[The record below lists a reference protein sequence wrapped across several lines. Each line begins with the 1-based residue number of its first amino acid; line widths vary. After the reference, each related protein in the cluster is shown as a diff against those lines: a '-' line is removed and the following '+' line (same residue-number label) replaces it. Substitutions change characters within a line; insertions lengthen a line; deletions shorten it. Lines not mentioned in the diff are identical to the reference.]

1 MDNVKGR
8 EIPQFTKKKKK
19 PAKTVNIG
27 AQDITKNEY
36 ILSLV
41 VKIPPDYIFFSECIN
56 IH

>member
-27 AQDITKNEY
+27 AEDITKNEY

-41 VKIPPDYIFFSECIN
+41 EEIPPDYIFSSECIN
-56 IH
+56 IY